1 MDSIAAS
8 STHNITES
16 SKVNPVIIWASEAEL
31 ANLSQKDMGE
41 FEQDSV
47 EQLVISLNKQ
57 AMHHLNNE
65 KIHGYGVV
73 DENEFEYH
81 MEKIKKPDLVKKFR

>member
-1 MDSIAAS
+1 
-8 STHNITES
+8 
-16 SKVNPVIIWASEAEL
+16 
-31 ANLSQKDMGE
+31 MGDY
-41 FEQDSV
+41 EQNSV

-81 MEKIKKPDLVKKFR
+81 MEKLKKPDLVKKFRQESMSGYNDQSQF